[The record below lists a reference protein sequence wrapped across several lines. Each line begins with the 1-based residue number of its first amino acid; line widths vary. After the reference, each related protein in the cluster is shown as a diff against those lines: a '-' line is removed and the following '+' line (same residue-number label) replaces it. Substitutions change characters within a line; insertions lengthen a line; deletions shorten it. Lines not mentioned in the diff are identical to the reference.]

1 MNNDASDPVTA
12 TAPVATATDHGP
24 VDDHRQGADVACHHA
39 TVTTV
44 PLSPAMP
51 SADDDADGFLSD
63 ALFACAPPAS
73 LQKPSASTMCHCNG
87 QADNS
92 DIDTGRRRR
101 RRYRDDDNSN
111 LNGTWCQLASMAML
125 ALAVSVLVV
134 TVMRPSAASG
144 VDGTLSN
151 VTGPT
156 IVDNATT
163 TILAPCHCAG
173 EPRPGPT
180 VEGRLTISG
189 SVATCTCTWPVERV
203 TTTVYMTVPR
213 WVHDFFSNLDALAE
227 PVRTA
232 LVIVALT
239 VAAPLFFLHLF
250 FGA

>member
-1 MNNDASDPVTA
+1 MNDDVSDPVA
-12 TAPVATATDHGP
+12 AAAVAAPVTDHGP
-24 VDDHRQGADVACHHA
+24 VDDHQGADVARHHA

-44 PLSPAMP
+44 PLSPEMP
-51 SADDDADGFLSD
+51 LADDDTAGFLSD
-63 ALFACAPPAS
+63 ALFACASPVS
-73 LQKPSASTMCHCNG
+73 LQKTSASTMCRCSD

-92 DIDTGRRRR
+92 DLDMGRRRR

-134 TVMRPSAASG
+134 TVMRPLPTRDI
-144 VDGTLSN
+144 DGAWGNT
-151 VTGPT
+151 TGPT
-156 IVDNATT
+156 TIDNGTT
-163 TILAPCHCAG
+163 TFAPCHCAG
-173 EPRPGPT
+173 GPQPGPT

-189 SVATCTCTWPVERV
+189 SVATCTCTWPVEKV
-203 TTTVYMTVPR
+203 TTTVYMIVPC
-213 WVHDFFSNLDALAE
+213 WMHDFFSNLDALAE

-239 VAAPLFFLHLF
+239 IAAPLLLLHLF